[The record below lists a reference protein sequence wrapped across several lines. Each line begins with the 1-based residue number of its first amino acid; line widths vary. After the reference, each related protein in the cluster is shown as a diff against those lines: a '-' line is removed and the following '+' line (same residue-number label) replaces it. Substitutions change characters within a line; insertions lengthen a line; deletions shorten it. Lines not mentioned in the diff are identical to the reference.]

1 MKTKIVNLIIGF
13 IFLTSFLPL
22 YGGSKNDVV
31 LTVTSDGATKEEAV
45 KNALREAVEQTYGVF
60 VSGNTSI
67 FNDELIGDEIATV
80 SSGNIK
86 KYKEVAYSHVG
97 DNHTVTLTV
106 TVSTG
111 KLISYAKSKGAEC
124 ELDGA
129 SMFADIQLQELY
141 RNNEEKLFENLISEL
156 EGLFSQGYD
165 YELEVKKQSEDDRY
179 GFREMTSANNVNL
192 ECHITA
198 KLNKQGE
205 YAWKKL
211 METLKTVGQKYNS
224 EWFFGVKKKDGFNH
238 EVSVYTGSTLYNGSD
253 CPSDIFLLR
262 SPQSARLVRS
272 LLDNIPCY
280 IRNIRFD
287 LNGEKVDIWDN
298 LEDWKNNR
306 SDQAMVLYNMVCPYR
321 KSQGADC
328 GQFLYV
334 LQIPLENLKNIKNIK
349 IESNN

>member
-1 MKTKIVNLIIGF
+1 M
-13 IFLTSFLPL
+13 
-22 YGGSKNDVV
+22 
-31 LTVTSDGATKEEAV
+31 
-45 KNALREAVEQTYGVF
+45 
-60 VSGNTSI
+60 
-67 FNDELIGDEIATV
+67 IGDEIATV

-86 KYKEVAYSHVG
+86 KYTEVAYSHVG

-141 RNNEEKLFENLISEL
+141 RDNEEKLFENLITEL
-156 EGLFSQGYD
+156 DGLFSQGYD
-165 YELEVKKQSEDDRY
+165 YELEVKKQSEGDRY
-179 GFREMTSANNVNL
+179 GFREMNAVNNVIL

-205 YAWKKL
+205 YAWNKL
-211 METLKTVGQKYNS
+211 METLKTVGQKYNPDRL
-224 EWFFGVKKKDGFNH
+224 FGAAEKKDGFNY
-238 EVSVYTGSTLYNGSD
+238 EISVYTGNTSYNVYD
-253 CPSDIFLLR
+253 YPSKTFLLR
-262 SPQSARLVRS
+262 SPQSAKLVRS
-272 LLDNIPCY
+272 LLDKIPRY

-287 LNGEKVDIWDN
+287 LNGEKVVCSDN
-298 LEDWKNNR
+298 LRNWKNS
-306 SDQAMVLYNMVCPYR
+306 SDPFTQQYNLVCSYK
-321 KSQGADC
+321 KSQGNDC

-334 LQIPLENLKNIKNIK
+334 LQIPIEDLKNIKNIK

>member
-1 MKTKIVNLIIGF
+1 MKTRIINLIVGF
-13 IFLTSFLPL
+13 LFLTSFLPL
-22 YGGSKNDVV
+22 YGDTKNDVV
-31 LTVTSDGATKEEAV
+31 LTVTSDGANKEQAI

-86 KYKEVAYSHVG
+86 KYTEVAYSHDG
-97 DNHTVTLTV
+97 DNHTVTLTA

-141 RNNEEKLFENLISEL
+141 RQNEEKLFENLIAEL
-156 EGLFSQGYD
+156 DILFRQGYD
-165 YELEVKKQSEDDRY
+165 YELEVKKQSDSY
-179 GFREMTSANNVNL
+179 LTSPDNVIL
-192 ECHITA
+192 ECHIIA
-198 KLNKQGE
+198 RLNKQGE
-205 YAWKKL
+205 FAWSKL
-211 METLKTVGQKYNS
+211 METLKTVGQQYNPDGL
-224 EWFFGVKKKDGFNH
+224 FDAAVKKDGFNH
-238 EVSVYTGSTLYNGSD
+238 YISVYTGSTSYNGYD
-253 CPSDIFLLR
+253 CPRERFLLR
-262 SPQSARLVRS
+262 SPQSARLIMNF
-272 LLDNIPCY
+272 LDKIPVY
-280 IRNIRFD
+280 IRNIRID
-287 LNGEKVDIWDN
+287 LNGEKVDCFSN
-298 LEDWKNNR
+298 LENWKNNLGEP
-306 SDQAMVLYNMVCPYR
+306 AMVRYNMVCPYR
-321 KSQGADC
+321 KSQGNDC

>member
-1 MKTKIVNLIIGF
+1 MKTRIINLIIG
-13 IFLTSFLPL
+13 ILFLTSFPPL
-22 YGGSKNDVV
+22 YGGTQKDIV
-31 LTVTSDGATKEEAV
+31 LTVTSDGATKEQAV

-86 KYKEVAYSHVG
+86 KYTEVAYSHVG

-129 SMFADIQLQELY
+129 SMFADIQLQVLY
-141 RNNEEKLFENLISEL
+141 RNNEEKLFENLITEL
-156 EGLFSQGYD
+156 DGLFSQGYD
-165 YELEVKKQSEDDRY
+165 YELEVKDGDRY
-179 GFREMTSANNVNL
+179 GFGEMDAVNNVIL

-205 YAWKKL
+205 YAWNKL
-211 METLKTVGQKYNS
+211 METLKTVGQNAA
-224 EWFFGVKKKDGFNH
+224 EKKDGFNY
-238 EVSVYTGSTLYNGSD
+238 EISVYTGRTSYNGYD
-253 CPSDIFLLR
+253 CPSERFLLR
-262 SPQSARLVRS
+262 SRQSARLVMNF
-272 LLDNIPCY
+272 LGKIPVY
-280 IRNIRFD
+280 IKNIRFD
-287 LNGEKVDIWDN
+287 LNGEKVVCSDN
-298 LEDWKNNR
+298 LQDWKNNR
-306 SDQAMVLYNMVCPYR
+306 LDSEMVRYNLVCPYR
-321 KSQGADC
+321 KSQGNDC